1 MNTCEIGPN
10 GGAGCDQDIVW
21 LNGKWYS
28 PHFEGSHW
36 SRVKRGPSKPKADD
50 SGLTESMTEEQ
61 VRVQL
66 NATYEAMRDGTS
78 ANS

>member
-1 MNTCEIGPN
+1 MSTCEIGPN

-36 SRVKRGPSKPKADD
+36 SRVKRTPKPKNEFSADVSDAEKD
-50 SGLTESMTEEQ
+50 SL
-61 VRVQL
+61 
-66 NATYEAMRDGTS
+66 EA
-78 ANS
+78 AIAKAKQ